1 MPIEPE
7 TPQAA
12 NRRRFIADGAS
23 AVAVAVAVAAA
34 AAAGASSSWAQAPSF
49 PIAGKPIRI
58 VIPAPPGGP
67 ADILARALAVHLTA
81 QLDGTPVIVESKPGG
96 ASVPAA
102 LAVAGAAPDG
112 HTLLLTINTT
122 HTQVPHMFAK
132 PPYDPFREFTPITQV
147 YRNGSIL
154 VAHPTVAANDLKEL
168 IELSKVCGPIPAGS
182 PGPGTNGHLYIEMLN
197 LQYGAKLS
205 HVPYKGSADATR
217 DLLGGFIKVLFDSP
231 TTSLPHIRSGR
242 EKALAVVGPS
252 RLKEL
257 PDVKTVS
264 ELGYPALEVT
274 GWMGF
279 FGPANMPPATLD
291 RLNKALVAAIHRP
304 EIRAQFEPLGLDLT
318 GTAANE
324 FLAIV
329 RSDHETWGRIIKQTG
344 VKLD

>member
-1 MPIEPE
+1 MNQK
-7 TPQAA
+7 TYSAQAMG
-12 NRRRFIADGAS
+12 RRRFLAGS
-23 AVAVAVAVAAA
+23 AMLAAA
-34 AAAGASSSWAQAPSF
+34 AISPAWAQAPVF
-49 PIAGKPIRI
+49 PVAGKPVRI

-67 ADILARALAVHLTA
+67 ADILARAIGTHLSA
-81 QLDGTPVIVESKPGG
+81 LLDGAPVIVESKPGG

-112 HTLLLTINTT
+112 HTLLLSINTT

-154 VAHPTVAANDLKEL
+154 VAHPSVAANDLKEL
-168 IELSKVCGPIPAGS
+168 IELSKAAGPIPAGS

-197 LQYGAKLS
+197 LQYGAKLN

-217 DLLGGFIKVLFDSP
+217 DLIGGFIKVLFDSP

-242 EKALAVVGPS
+242 EKALAVTGTT
-252 RLKEL
+252 RLKEV
-257 PDVKTVS
+257 PDVKTGR
-264 ELGYPALEVT
+264 EMGFPALDIT

-279 FGPANMPPATLD
+279 FGPANLPPATLD
-291 RLNKALVAAIHRP
+291 RLNKALVAAIRRP
-304 EIRAQFEPLGLDLT
+304 EMRAQFEPLGLDLM
-318 GTAANE
+318 GTTPAEFAAV
-324 FLAIV
+324 V

>member
-1 MPIEPE
+1 MPRQER
-7 TPQAA
+7 TACA
-12 NRRRFIADGAS
+12 MSRRRFITYGAGFT
-23 AVAVAVAVAAA
+23 V
-34 AAAGASSSWAQAPSF
+34 AAGAASAWAQATPF

-67 ADILARALAVHLTA
+67 ADILARALSTHLSA
-81 QLDGTPVIVESKPGG
+81 QLDGIPVIVESKPGG

-102 LAVAGAAPDG
+102 LAVANAAPDG

-122 HTQVPHMFAK
+122 HTQVPHMFSK

-154 VAHPTVAANDLKEL
+154 VAHPSVAANDLKEL
-168 IELSKVCGPIPAGS
+168 IEQSKASGPIPAGS

-242 EKALAVVGPS
+242 EKALAVIAPG

-257 PDVKTVS
+257 PDVKTAR
-264 ELGYPALEVT
+264 ELGYPALDIT

-279 FGPANMPPATLD
+279 FGPANLPPATLD
-291 RLNKALVAAIHRP
+291 RLNKALVAAIRKP
-304 EIRAQFEPLGLDLT
+304 EMRAQFEPLGLDLT
-318 GTAANE
+318 GTTAIE
-324 FLAIV
+324 FQTLV
-329 RSDHETWGRIIKQTG
+329 HSDHDTWGRIIKQTG